1 MSTTSHGSRIE
12 GDLDDRRDPFVT
24 LQGRF
29 GHWPPALLVLLT
41 VGAAGLVRWGLEQI
55 WNDEYPFIAFY
66 PAIAVCAVVAGWRL
80 GVLAGVASTLLALLL
95 SDVALDVRLATG
107 LGLFLLANLIIVL
120 FIESGRRARMRAVS
134 AATAAR
140 ERERRFT
147 DMADSLPL
155 LIWVHGAD
163 GRVLFANRAW
173 REFAG
178 SQSLPATSAGFWQ
191 DRVHPDDRVAY
202 SDRFLA
208 CMRRH
213 ETFLGKGRVRRADG
227 EWRVLQSH
235 GVPRLG
241 AHGELLAY
249 AGTSYDVTERE
260 ALEAER
266 EVLLE
271 SERAARTEAELAT
284 RAKDDFLANL
294 SHELRTPLSVIVLW
308 SRILARKHES
318 AGEDLRKGLALIID
332 NGMALSQL
340 ISDLLD
346 MSRIVSGRVTLDLR
360 PVDVAEL
367 VEQAVASH
375 RPAADARHVA
385 LSLEIG
391 PKPKIVLADPT
402 RLQQVLWNLLSNAL
416 KFTHENGHV
425 WVSALRHGDH
435 LDISVRDDGE
445 GIAPDFLPQV
455 FSRFRQADSSS
466 ARRHGGLGLGL
477 AIVKQLVELQDG
489 EVTASSA
496 GPGQGA
502 TFTVSLPLH
511 ESALAHIDT
520 DATGTWRRLDPDRQ
534 LDLRLDGLR
543 VLAVEDQ
550 QDMLE
555 SLRSVL
561 EEYGAVVTAVTS
573 GAAACAML
581 RERDGDFDAL
591 VSDLGMPG
599 MDGYELIRCVRN
611 DLGIGPDRL
620 VAVALTAFSRD
631 EDRRRALQA
640 GYQAHVSKPYQVGQL
655 VAALKLALD
664 ARSVVPV
671 AIAPR
676 DATIASLAL

>member
-1 MSTTSHGSRIE
+1 MSTTSHGSRVADE
-12 GDLDDRRDPFVT
+12 PGDRRDPFVT

-29 GHWPPALLVLLT
+29 GHWPPGLLVLLT
-41 VGAAGLVRWGLEQI
+41 VGAAGFVRWGLDQV
-55 WNDEYPFIAFY
+55 WNDEFPFIAFY
-66 PAIAVCAVVAGWRL
+66 PAVAVCAVVAGWRWGL
-80 GVLAGVASTLLALLL
+80 LAGVVSTLLALLL
-95 SDVALDVRLATG
+95 SEVARDARFVTD
-107 LGLFLLANLIIVL
+107 LGLFLLAELVIVF
-120 FIESGRRARMRAVS
+120 FIESGRRARMRAES
-134 AATAAR
+134 AAMAAW

-147 DMADSLPL
+147 DIANSLPL
-155 LIWVHGAD
+155 LIWVHDAD
-163 GRVLFANRAW
+163 GRVLFGNRAW

-178 SQSLPATSAGFWQ
+178 SQSLAATSADFWQ
-191 DRVHPDDRVAY
+191 DRVHPEDRVAY

-208 CMRRH
+208 CMHRH
-213 ETFLGKGRVRRADG
+213 QPFLGKARVRRADG
-227 EWRVLQSH
+227 EWRVLQSY

-241 AHGELLAY
+241 AQGELLAY
-249 AGTSYDVTERE
+249 AGTSFDVTERE
-260 ALEAER
+260 TLEAER

-284 RAKDDFLANL
+284 RAKDEFLANL

-346 MSRIVSGRVTLDLR
+346 MSRIVSGRVTLELR

-375 RPAADARHVA
+375 RPAAEARHVA

-416 KFTHENGHV
+416 KFTNENGHV
-425 WVSALRHGDH
+425 WVSALRHGDR
-435 LDISVRDDGE
+435 LDIAVRDDGA

-477 AIVKQLVELQDG
+477 AIVKQFVEMQDG
-489 EVTASSA
+489 GVTASSA

-511 ESALAHIDT
+511 ESVLARIDT

-534 LDLRLDGLR
+534 LELRLDGLR

-555 SLRSVL
+555 SLCGAL
-561 EEYGAVVTAVTS
+561 EEYGAAVTAATS
-573 GAAACAML
+573 GAAACTLL
-581 RERDGDFDAL
+581 RERGGDFDAL

-599 MDGYELIRCVRN
+599 MDGYELIRCVRH

-631 EDRRRALQA
+631 EDRRHALQV
-640 GYQAHVSKPYQVGQL
+640 GYQAHVSKPYQFGQL
-655 VAALKLALD
+655 VAALKQALD
-664 ARSVVPV
+664 TRPVAAVALAPRGARS
-671 AIAPR
+671 A
-676 DATIASLAL
+676 